1 MATRVSA
8 VGTGQAKAQTKNAVG
23 TGQAEAQVKQR
34 PALSAAL
41 RRAFR
46 FSERIAREKNQAST
60 GTVACIEGRNRM
72 V

>member
-23 TGQAEAQVKQR
+23 TGQAEAQVKRR
-34 PALSAAL
+34 PALSAAP

-46 FSERIAREKNQAST
+46 FSERIARESVREKT
-60 GTVACIEGRNRM
+60 TVLRP
-72 V
+72 